1 MTMPNAFHPDDE
13 RLAAYADADAEALR
27 DRALADHLA
36 GCDRCRSVVDD
47 LTALPAILAALP
59 DIVPARPLRLLPPVP
74 EVASGAGGPAAWLRR
89 LAGPVF
95 AAGTGLVLVGA
106 IGVSGALEVFSG
118 STSMAGPN
126 ANASGDR
133 APLDESSQ
141 ERASDAQHAVQSP
154 GKEPLASSEG
164 AAGNHDGEVFDNQRD
179 STQAPWIVVLAG
191 GLALIL
197 AAAVLRFTLQP
208 RAG

>member
-13 RLAAYADADAEALR
+13 RLAAYADAAADALGDR
-27 DRALADHLA
+27 DLAGHLD
-36 GCDRCRSVVDD
+36 GCDRCRAIVDD
-47 LTALPAILAALP
+47 LAALPAILAALP
-59 DIVPARPLRLLPPVP
+59 DIAPPRPLRLLPPVP
-74 EVASGAGGPAAWLRR
+74 AVAPTAGGPATWLRR

-95 AAGTGLVLVGA
+95 AAGTGLVLIGA

-118 STSMAGPN
+118 SASMAGPD
-126 ANASGDR
+126 ANASGDL

-141 ERASDAQHAVQSP
+141 ERASDTQHAIQSP
-154 GKEPLASSEG
+154 AGEPLASSEG
-164 AAGNHDGEVFDNQRD
+164 AAGNHDGEALDNQRAA
-179 STQAPWIVVLAG
+179 TQAPWMVVLSA

-197 AAAVLRFTLQP
+197 GAAALRFALQP